1 MEDSL
6 RKKAFENE
14 KNRKLALARINTAA
28 AVLSILAETPKADFG
43 IATALLIASALVTGA
58 TQIAAINDTTYIPTF
73 AEGGLVTG
81 PGTNTSD
88 SILARL
94 SNGEFV
100 VNAKSTQR
108 FLPVLNTLNG
118 TPNNNQLSQTID
130 SSGSSP
136 MFRTYVLA
144 GDVTSAQA
152 AEARLNQKR
161 KL

>member
-108 FLPVLNTLNG
+108 FLPVLNTLNN
-118 TPNNNQLSQTID
+118 TSNNQLSQTID

>member
-1 MEDSL
+1 M
-6 RKKAFENE
+6 KQ
-14 KNRKLALARINTAA
+14 RKLQLSFINEAT

-43 IATALLIASALVTGA
+43 VATALLIAGA
-58 TQIAAINDTTYIPTF
+58 IATARLQRQAIRDTQYIPSY

-108 FLPVLNTLNG
+108 FLPVLNTLNN
-118 TPNNNQLSQTID
+118 TPNNQLSQTID

>member
-1 MEDSL
+1 MSNTFSNPEDT
-6 RKKAFENE
+6 
-14 KNRKLALARINTAA
+14 KLATLASATLARTGAKQAA
-28 AVLSILAETPKADFG
+28 AIR
-43 IATALLIASALVTGA
+43 
-58 TQIAAINDTTYIPTF
+58 DTTYIPTF
-73 AEGGLVTG
+73 AQGGLVTG
-81 PGTNTSD
+81 PGTSTSD

-94 SNGEFV
+94 SSGEFV

-108 FLPVLNTLNG
+108 FLPVLNTLNN

>member
-1 MEDSL
+1 MQ
-6 RKKAFENE
+6 
-14 KNRKLALARINTAA
+14 
-28 AVLSILAETPKADFG
+28 
-43 IATALLIASALVTGA
+43 LLV
-58 TQIAAINDTTYIPTF
+58 N
-73 AEGGLVTG
+73 
-81 PGTNTSD
+81 
-88 SILARL
+88 
-94 SNGEFV
+94 NGEFV

-108 FLPVLNTLNG
+108 FLPVLNTLNN
-118 TPNNNQLSQTID
+118 TPNNQLSQTID